1 MQLQEAFHLGWGL
14 AEGLPKANFLPL
26 IPTQKPPGRTE
37 WGPAWGLRGELRR
50 GRGVGGA
57 APSLRAGPRRHHY
70 QAVLETRH
78 HPMLPSKM
86 AMAAPKWV
94 WGPPGL
100 DVGQTHALRTLR

>member
-1 MQLQEAFHLGWGL
+1 MWGL
-14 AEGLPKANFLPL
+14 H
-26 IPTQKPPGRTE
+26 
-37 WGPAWGLRGELRR
+37 GE
-50 GRGVGGA
+50 RGVWGSGWVGA
-57 APSLRAGPRRHHY
+57 APLLRAGPRRHHY

-100 DVGQTHALRTLR
+100 GSRRDSMWGHSAA